1 MIPFNDSRLLYR
13 ATRDGFSASAFH
25 QNCDGFMNTISIIKT
40 DSNFVLGGF
49 ASVVWNYT
57 YNSELR
63 VWKTDYHSFL
73 FSLRRNGVSN
83 NEKFALNINSWYAD
97 SAIYAGAGLAYGG
110 GHDLFI
116 SDRSNVSFGSYS
128 RLGYTYVSPSDCQS
142 AYCSYLVGVNNTKWL
157 TTEIEVFQIS
167 SPNLTFTT
175 FSTNNQFQSTPY
187 NQGQTTQNI
196 AVENS

>member
-57 YNSELR
+57 YNSELMG
-63 VWKTDYHSFL
+63 WKTDNHSFL

-83 NEKFALNINSWYAD
+83 NENRNFW
-97 SAIYAGAGLAYGG
+97 
-110 GHDLFI
+110 
-116 SDRSNVSFGSYS
+116 RQCVSSFPVAKIK
-128 RLGYTYVSPSDCQS
+128 T
-142 AYCSYLVGVNNTKWL
+142 
-157 TTEIEVFQIS
+157 I
-167 SPNLTFTT
+167 
-175 FSTNNQFQSTPY
+175 
-187 NQGQTTQNI
+187 
-196 AVENS
+196 